1 MDVYD
6 SIKVI
11 LFKFFKASFEVAV
24 FPEKLKI
31 AKIIPVFKK
40 GDKKKVIEN
49 YQPIYILLVFSKSLE
64 RIIYN
69 RLYEYFM
76 NNNLLHENQF
86 GFQINDATEH
96 TILQL
101 HAILPKTL
109 KMASLN

>member
-1 MDVYD
+1 
-6 SIKVI
+6 
-11 LFKFFKASFEVAV
+11 
-24 FPEKLKI
+24 
-31 AKIIPVFKK
+31 
-40 GDKKKVIEN
+40 
-49 YQPIYILLVFSKSLE
+49 
-64 RIIYN
+64 
-69 RLYEYFM
+69 M